1 MADIQRL
8 TTTEQWEEALR
19 GTADKPLLLFKHST
33 QCPISAGAHD
43 ELMNYIQ
50 DNKSP
55 AVDFSIVR
63 VIEERP
69 VSNAIAEK
77 LGVTHKSPQ
86 AILIKDGKP
95 VWDTSHWDITYD
107 FLSQKLG
114 KPAAAE

>member
-8 TTTEQWEEALR
+8 TTVEQWEEALR
-19 GTADKPLLLFKHST
+19 GTSDKPMLLFKHST

-43 ELMNYIQ
+43 EFMHYIEDSQ
-50 DNKSP
+50 SSP
-55 AVDFSIVR
+55 VDFSIVR

-86 AILIKDGKP
+86 AILIKDGQP
-95 VWDTSHWDITYD
+95 VWDTSHWDITYA
-107 FLSQKLG
+107 FLSEKLG
-114 KPAAAE
+114 KPAKAE